1 MLSFKRHSRVEET
14 ASTMPQDTPNIA
26 ETSFV
31 EMPLNNDQENF
42 GESREPAKKEPQK
55 GGVALALGGGVAR
68 GWAHIGALKAIEEI
82 GMPISMISG
91 TSIGALVG
99 GCYLAGTLGELED
112 FARTLTRSN
121 MLRYMDFTLRATG
134 LITGDRLGIQLNK
147 HMGDVLIENLPKPF
161 VAVATDLNNGH
172 EIWLH
177 DGPLVPAVRAS
188 YALPGVFLP
197 VEHNGRLLVDGA
209 VVNPVPVSACR
220 MYEPDIVIAV
230 NLNSEV
236 YGRGTVIRT
245 SHYDSVQNEI
255 AAEET
260 AQSSWLPFMA
270 NKNKSS
276 AKQNQMGL
284 TGVMVEAYN
293 IIQDRISRTRLAGDP
308 PDYTIRPRLKHIG
321 MSEFHKADEAIQI
334 GYDEMMSRARELESH
349 GAFKLL

>member
-1 MLSFKRHSRVEET
+1 MRHSKVEEIASATPEATQSVDDRPFEDIT
-14 ASTMPQDTPNIA
+14 A
-26 ETSFV
+26 
-31 EMPLNNDQENF
+31 LNDQTTPDSMPTLKEM
-42 GESREPAKKEPQK
+42 EPQK
-55 GGVALALGGGVAR
+55 GGVALAMGGGAAR
-68 GWAHIGALKAIEEI
+68 GWAHIGALKAIDEI
-82 GMPISMISG
+82 GIPISMIAG

-99 GCYLAGTLGELED
+99 GCYLAGTLDELEG
-112 FARTLTRSN
+112 FARSLTRSN

-134 LITGDRLGIQLNK
+134 LISGERLCERMNE
-147 HMGDVLIENLPKPF
+147 HMSETLIEDLPKPF

-220 MYEPDIVIAV
+220 MHEPDIVIAV

-245 SHYDSVQNEI
+245 SHYDSIQNEI

-260 AQSSWLPFMA
+260 AQSSWWPFMA
-270 NKNKSS
+270 GKNKQS
-276 AKQNQMGL
+276 AKQNQMGV

-308 PDYTIRPRLKHIG
+308 PDYTVRPRLKHIG
-321 MSEFHKADEAIQI
+321 MSEFHKAAEGIEI
-334 GYDEMMSRARELESH
+334 GYNEMMSRARELENH
-349 GAFKLL
+349 GAFKGL